1 LRSGG
6 PYPLVALVILDGWG
20 CAPAGRG
27 NAIELADTPV
37 FDRLFAAYP
46 HETLVASGEAAG
58 LPAGQM
64 GNSEVGHLTIGAGR
78 RLLQDLQRVNS
89 SIEDGS
95 FFENPALRGAFDRG
109 KRVHLLG
116 LVSEGGVHSHIDHVR
131 ALFDFAPE
139 KTWLH
144 AFTDGRDVSPHAGAE
159 DLQAIPTNR
168 IATVSGR
175 YYAMDRDQRWE
186 RTDRAYEAIV
196 SGSATEHVADP
207 VAAVRRSYENGVTD
221 EFIEPVV
228 VEGTPRLEPG
238 DTAIFFNFR
247 PDRARQL
254 SRKFLDAGVD
264 LTTMTRYEDDFDCP
278 VVFEEQRVTATLAE
292 ALARAGIRQLHV
304 AETEKYA
311 HVTYFLNGGREQEWE
326 GETRIL
332 VPSPRDVATYD
343 LRPEMSAAGVAHR
356 VAAELGGGGYG
367 FAIVNFANAD
377 MVGHS
382 GVIPAVVEA
391 VEAVDS
397 CLGEV
402 VSVVERAGGVT
413 LVTADHGNAE
423 EMLEADG
430 TSPHTAHT
438 TNPVPVILTDQGVA
452 LRSGGELA
460 DVAPTCLGLL
470 GVEAP
475 QAMTG
480 HSLLT

>member
-1 LRSGG
+1 
-6 PYPLVALVILDGWG
+6 
-20 CAPAGRG
+20 
-27 NAIELADTPV
+27 
-37 FDRLFAAYP
+37 
-46 HETLVASGEAAG
+46 
-58 LPAGQM
+58 
-64 GNSEVGHLTIGAGR
+64 
-78 RLLQDLQRVNS
+78 
-89 SIEDGS
+89 
-95 FFENPALRGAFDRG
+95 
-109 KRVHLLG
+109 
-116 LVSEGGVHSHIDHVR
+116 
-131 ALFDFAPE
+131 
-139 KTWLH
+139 
-144 AFTDGRDVSPHAGAE
+144 
-159 DLQAIPTNR
+159 
-168 IATVSGR
+168 
-175 YYAMDRDQRWE
+175 
-186 RTDRAYEAIV
+186 
-196 SGSATEHVADP
+196 
-207 VAAVRRSYENGVTD
+207 VRRSYERGVTD

-228 VEGTPRLEPG
+228 VEGAPRLEPG

-254 SRKFLDAGVD
+254 SRKLLDARID

-278 VVFEEQRVTATLAE
+278 VVFDERRVTDTLAE
-292 ALARAGIRQLHV
+292 AIARAGMRQLHV

-311 HVTYFLNGGREQEWE
+311 HVTYFLNGGREQAWE

-356 VAAELGGGGYG
+356 FAAELDAGGYG

-402 VSVVERAGGVT
+402 VSAVQRGGGVT
-413 LVTADHGNAE
+413 LIIADHGNAE

-438 TNPVPVILTDQGVA
+438 TNPVPVILTAEGIA
-452 LRSGGELA
+452 LRTDGELA

-470 GVEAP
+470 GITPPE
-475 QAMTG
+475 AMTG
-480 HSLLT
+480 RSLLT